1 MHITI
6 FSETL
11 IELIITGAPQL
22 TKDQKRVVRNMLV
35 SQVQAYLEFQDHSI
49 DKRKGLGGLTE
60 SLITTYELLLE
71 TFKISSLVIIFNCQ
85 SIKSLDHLWN
95 DYLSGRL
102 NEMAEQFLVTEEMKE
117 KLNLDTI
124 ILKTT
129 IKKENY
135 LQCRK
140 VLMECLGVLC

>member
-1 MHITI
+1 MR
-6 FSETL
+6 
-11 IELIITGAPQL
+11 QL
-22 TKDQKRVVRNMLV
+22 TKDQERVLRSMFA
-35 SQVQAYLEFQDHSI
+35 SQIQAYEEFQDHSI
-49 DKRKGLGGLTE
+49 DKQKGLGGLIE
-60 SLITTYELLLE
+60 SIITTYKVHHE

-135 LQCRK
+135 MQCRK

>member
-1 MHITI
+1 MR
-6 FSETL
+6 
-11 IELIITGAPQL
+11 QL
-22 TKDQKRVVRNMLV
+22 TKDQERALRSMFT
-35 SQVQAYLEFQDHSI
+35 SQVQAYEKLQDHSI
-49 DKRKGLGGLTE
+49 DKQKGLGGLTE
-60 SLITTYELLLE
+60 LIIKTYKVVHE
-71 TFKISSLVIIFNCQ
+71 TFEISSLVIIFNCQ

-124 ILKTT
+124 SLKTT

-140 VLMECLGVLC
+140 VLIERSGVLC